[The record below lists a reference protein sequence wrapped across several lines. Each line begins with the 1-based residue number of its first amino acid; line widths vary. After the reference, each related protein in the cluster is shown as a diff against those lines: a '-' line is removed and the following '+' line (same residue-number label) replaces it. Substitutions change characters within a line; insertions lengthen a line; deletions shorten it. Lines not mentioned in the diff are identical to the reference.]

1 MYYTTDIRI
10 HSEGGNRMANPL
22 YYFHDSNQPLGIDNS
37 TWMKKLDNRL
47 YLSQISIPGT
57 HESMSVHG
65 DLDIGKCQV
74 LVLPYQLQAGI
85 RYLDIRCNYVTDGTD
100 NMSEAF
106 KIYHGPIFEENTF
119 GKVLTDVTTFLQDN
133 PSETILMRVKQEH
146 SGQDNPT
153 FTRVM
158 NAYISKYKSFF
169 WDRSTLQGNTP
180 RLQDVRGQIVVLYNV
195 SDHSIGLPYPN
206 ALDIQDQYDLTTNW
220 DLYSKW
226 TAVENHLDK
235 ANQQFQTTNQKP
247 ENIPQSPIILNHLS
261 GNYGSYP
268 YFVASGHASNGTHAG
283 RLWTGLTTLTSRH
296 KYPDFPRINCL
307 GKLCSIY
314 FEGMNIMCG
323 SRLNNYQFAGII
335 AADFPGPDLINNVI
349 QLNFN
354 HQPTLIDFT
363 PPPTQ
368 PIPSTNVQNGETNIW
383 SKQTSHY
390 TSDAIGIQ
398 LSLNGSGYVKVY
410 KENQMVKLIEINSP
424 DAVKKGDQ
432 VNTDTYQTYMLS
444 LDFDEISVDMVKPG
458 TIEGGT
464 LYFTV
469 DPPWGQQPRS
479 SIDYF
484 HVNIQ
489 MPLNPNPNFI
499 QVHELW
505 EDPYSVFAQKAI
517 IQGSISLSEK
527 LDTIEGSI
535 EIRFDSCKNSK
546 KNWSRWIK
554 IDINSKFENN
564 TIPILFVI
572 DQEFDEIQ
580 MTIIPSSEQE
590 DASVI
595 GSIQLDGT
603 VYYQADQFP
612 LGFFDLPIGGDM
624 DDEVPEYSQETWNS
638 PPGKLGSQLT
648 YVSHTPIVG
657 NFDGEPDWTEAEV
670 PIHIAFFKSEE
681 LIIQITETTQYFQR
695 VRTPIHVPEGFD
707 KVIIQA
713 TTPSVQWYISGKID
727 LEDADTFTNN
737 LAHSLQSNSYSTTT
751 YTTIWKAT
759 TQMDVSGVSAILF
772 LENTNSIPIII
783 ECLKDGESVYQSD
796 STTDSNPFITL
807 GTDTEAPSLTF
818 DEIRIISTSNQLATG
833 SIVGSVE
840 SIPNTTPLQTPCINP
855 DFSGNVSILYPQDGD
870 TPLSSLPGMNPPEP
884 DQLAYEAIIYSC
896 SENMEQF
903 SGTLSFWKDSIL
915 VKELPVTL
923 STDDPVIFQIP
934 EGFNKISVDF
944 NDLDPT
950 DPFDMGIQ
958 GQIFFGIN
966 QRENGSG
973 IALSSPK
980 TITLQT
986 SNDLER
992 ISTLVHQLF
1001 ASTTHMELATKV
1013 TDYEIEQVLLQ
1024 VEQLSDVLFSK
1035 EKQPLLV
1042 AVKKAKR
1049 LSVQRNLLQH
1059 GAFENKNSW
1068 IMSPYTN
1075 ISSKH
1080 ELFKNACLELYA
1092 TPHSNPSP
1100 TYAYQHISKRK
1111 LKPYTCYLVR
1121 GVVEESS
1128 SLEFLLSCD
1137 SISSRYHLNI
1147 QKGGSIDTHSFAYS
1161 IHTGSLQYNPDVG
1174 LELCFK
1180 LENPNTK
1187 AVIGNIEV
1195 IETRTLNKSE
1205 RKWMQRKETKWYKN
1219 WYPKQKALQEKLDTV
1234 HQNISS
1240 LFKLDASLR
1249 LDITHQDIQKIQIP
1263 SPILLEG
1270 IYHSMMPDQPGPY
1283 YKDYSQFITLQLY
1296 ARKLAKNRNLLSS
1309 GTFQYY
1315 LQDWHSEGNVT
1326 IHSEGIQP
1334 FLHVVGW
1341 ESVASQTLHLDYVD
1355 EKNEEILYY
1364 LCVHAEG
1371 NGKVSLKHGDKINR
1385 LSFNTQGDKQTKILK
1400 WFPTKEIVE
1409 LEVTADVYD
1418 FKVYSIEIFK
1428 CPLKEDKEYDGL
1440 CMNTHK
1446 NS

>member
-1 MYYTTDIRI
+1 
-10 HSEGGNRMANPL
+10 MANPL

-119 GKVLTDVTTFLQDN
+119 GNVLTDVTKFLQNN
-133 PSETILMRVKQEH
+133 PSETILMRIQQEH
-146 SGQDNPT
+146 SSQANPT

-158 NAYISKYKSFF
+158 NAYISQYKSFF
-169 WDRSTLQGNTP
+169 WDRSTLQGGNTP
-180 RLQDVRGQIVVLYNV
+180 RLQDVRGKIVVLYHI

-349 QLNFN
+349 QLNFD
-354 HQPTLIDFT
+354 HQPTLIDIT

-368 PIPSTNVQNGETNIW
+368 PIPSTNVATGDTDIW
-383 SKQTSHY
+383 NKQTSHY
-390 TSDAIGIQ
+390 TSDAIGMQISINGRGDLKFYKNSQ
-398 LSLNGSGYVKVY
+398 LVKT
-410 KENQMVKLIEINSP
+410 IEIHPLFST
-424 DAVKKGDQ
+424 GDIEDTQ
-432 VNTDTYQTYMLS
+432 TYQTYMVS
-444 LDFDEISVDMVKPG
+444 LDFDKVSVSMGEAG

-469 DPPWGQQPRS
+469 VPPWGQQPS
-479 SIDYF
+479 SSTDSF
-484 HVNIQ
+484 TTNIQ
-489 MPLNPNPNFI
+489 KPLQEKPNLTYI
-499 QVHELW
+499 YELW
-505 EDPYSVFAQKAI
+505 YDPYAVLAQKAV

-527 LDTIEGSI
+527 LDTIQDTVAI
-535 EIRFDSCKNSK
+535 YFRAFNNNKLV
-546 KNWSRWIK
+546 WQRWIT
-554 IDINSKFENN
+554 ITANSKFENN
-564 TIPILFVI
+564 TIPILFLM
-572 DQEFDEIQ
+572 DQAFDEIR
-580 MTIIPSSEQE
+580 MVIVPSNKQADS
-590 DASVI
+590 SVI
-595 GSIQLDGT
+595 ESIKLNGT
-603 VYYQADQFP
+603 VYYQADQVP
-612 LGFFDLPIGGDM
+612 LEMFDLPIGGYGGGSPA
-624 DDEVPEYSQETWNS
+624 DDYAQQVWNS
-638 PPGKLGSQLT
+638 PPGKLGTQIT
-648 YVSHTPIVG
+648 YTSHS
-657 NFDGEPDWTEAEV
+657 PDVTEDISN
-670 PIHIAFFKSEE
+670 PQISISCFKSEK
-681 LIIQITETTQYFQR
+681 LIIQITETAQYFQR
-695 VRTPIHVPEGFD
+695 IRTPIHVPEGFD
-707 KVIIQA
+707 KVIIQTVLPA
-713 TTPSVQWYISGKID
+713 LKWRISGKID
-727 LEDADTFTNN
+727 LQDIDTFTND
-737 LAHSLQSNSYSTTT
+737 LIYPLQNNSYSTTT

-807 GTDTEAPSLTF
+807 GTDTEAPSLIF

-903 SGTLSFWKDSIL
+903 AGTLSFWKDSIL

-973 IALSSPK
+973 ITLSSPK

-1068 IMSPYTN
+1068 IVSPYTN

-1128 SLEFLLSCD
+1128 SLELLLSCD

-1180 LENPNTK
+1180 LDNPNSK
-1187 AVIGNIEV
+1187 AVIGNVEV
-1195 IETRTLNKSE
+1195 IEARALNTSE

-1219 WYPKQKALQEKLDTV
+1219 WHPKQKSIQEKLDAV

-1240 LFKLDASLR
+1240 LFELDASLH
-1249 LDITHQDIQKIQIP
+1249 LDVTHQDIQELQIP
-1263 SPILLEG
+1263 SPILLDG

-1283 YKDYSQFITLQLY
+1283 YKDYSQLIALQLY

-1315 LQDWHSEGNVT
+1315 LQDWNIEGNVT
-1326 IHSEGIQP
+1326 INSAGIQP

-1341 ESVASQTLHLDYVD
+1341 ESVASQTLRLDYVD
-1355 EKNEEILYY
+1355 ENNEEILYY

-1371 NGKVSLKHGDKINR
+1371 NGHMSLKHGDKIDT
-1385 LSFNTQGDKQTKILK
+1385 LAFHTEGDKQTKILK

-1428 CPLKEDKEYDGL
+1428 CPLKE
-1440 CMNTHK
+1440 
-1446 NS
+1446 